1 MQKRLYRS
9 RTDTMI
15 GGVCGGLAKY
25 LDIDPVIVRIA
36 FVVLAMIDGAG
47 VLAYIVM
54 WLVVPLEPAE
64 GVEAPAAASE
74 ATVKTGAKEIADKAK
89 EVGQGIGQAAEKA
102 AAEAGKNPD
111 TGAIVAGIVL
121 VAVGLFFLAKNLG
134 IPMFGWVR
142 PDVAW
147 PAVLIVL
154 GVVLLIRRVR
164 GE

>member
-9 RTDTMI
+9 RTETMI

-25 LDIDPVIVRIA
+25 LDIDPVIVRIV
-36 FVVLAMIDGAG
+36 FVVLAIIDGIG

-64 GVEAPAAASE
+64 GAEAPAAASE
-74 ATVKTGAKEIADKAK
+74 ATVKTGAKEMAEKAK

-102 AAEAGKNPD
+102 AEQAGGSPD

-121 VAVGLFFLAKNLG
+121 VAVVLFFLARNLG
-134 IPMFGWVR
+134 VPLLGWITS
-142 PDVAW
+142 DVVW
-147 PAVLIVL
+147 PAVLIIL
-154 GVVLLIRRVR
+154 GVVLLIRRTR